1 MGDNPD
7 EDKVEKED
15 QSDEEG
21 TEQEDLDELVDE
33 IEDQF

>member
-1 MGDNPD
+1 MGDNPY

-21 TEQEDLDELVDE
+21 IEQEDQDELVDE

>member
-21 TEQEDLDELVDE
+21 IEQEDQDELVDE